1 MTSDDRLCVV
11 IAVYNERDA
20 VGEKGRERG
29 TVPKNWGFGG
39 PFPSAGKFDIICGV
53 AGLWTE
59 IQGLK

>member
-29 TVPKNWGFGG
+29 TVPKTGSSEA
-39 PFPSAGKFDIICGV
+39 PSQTRGNLI
-53 AGLWTE
+53 
-59 IQGLK
+59 